1 VATVEPKDRL
11 QNGVVDEPTM
21 KLATIGVGNAGSKI
35 LDHMLAF
42 ERKTG
47 RNLCRHSM
55 AINTARTDLAKPDHV
70 PEERRFLIGET
81 HHQAKGHGVG
91 GDVEVGAEVART
103 DIEEIRRAFD
113 DVEIHDVDA
122 ILVAA
127 GLGGGTGSG
136 AGPVVID
143 ELNAMYDEPVYG
155 LAVLP
160 GQYEGGRPALN
171 AARSLQSFVE
181 KVDNLIAF
189 DNDAWRS
196 RDQTIEEGYEEM
208 NRELATR
215 IVTLLAAGEQDIS
228 EIAENAMDSSDIMR
242 TLETGGISSIGYAK
256 TGVDGEK
263 GFLGR
268 LREDGNKLDGEAS
281 DAAKIK
287 GIVRRAVN
295 SRLTLPCEVSSAER
309 VLVVLSGAPEAFSR
323 KGLESARQWLETEAD
338 TVEVLAGDDP
348 REGST
353 AIAAVVLLSNV
364 TETPRVDEIQNQAVD
379 AQDKIREQEAVR
391 DQEIREL
398 ITDEDDELD
407 PVI

>member
-1 VATVEPKDRL
+1 
-11 QNGVVDEPTM
+11 M

-171 AARSLQSFVE
+171 AARSLQSFVT
-181 KVDNLIAF
+181 KVDNFIAF
-189 DNDAWRS
+189 DNDAWRA
-196 RDQTIEEGYEEM
+196 RDQTIEEGYDEM

-215 IVTLLAAGEQDIS
+215 IVTLLAAGEQDDTD
-228 EIAENAMDSSDIMR
+228 IAENAMDSSDIMR
-242 TLETGGISSIGYAK
+242 TLDTGGVSSIGYASSRVESQE
-256 TGVDGEK
+256 G
-263 GFLGR
+263 L
-268 LREDGNKLDGEAS
+268 LNKLSANGDKIDDEAS
-281 DAAKIK
+281 DASKIK
-287 GIVRRAVN
+287 GLVRRAVN
-295 SRLTLPCEVSSAER
+295 SRLTIPCEVASADR
-309 VLVVLSGAPEAFSR
+309 ALIVLSGPPEMFAR
-323 KGLESARQWLETEAD
+323 KGLESARQWLEQEAD

-348 REGST
+348 RNNATEL
-353 AIAAVVLLSNV
+353 AAVVLLSNV
-364 TETPRVDEIQNQAVD
+364 TETPRIDEIQSQAVD
-379 AQDKIREQEAVR
+379 AQDKIRAQEAVR
-391 DQEIREL
+391 DEEISDL
-398 ITDEDDELD
+398 ITDDEDELD
-407 PVI
+407 PVV